1 MNNDNAGIGILI
13 FDSTLTLIHSRWD
26 HDMSR
31 TQSTPQSLFAFL
43 MRPAHY
49 PWSNNYKSN
58 AKIIS
63 SVHCAGDD
71 CDNVEMILRER
82 EDPKP
87 WPLCSARCCHLGA
100 DISIVPVMDNDSYY
114 AASMTTND
122 SHSPRYQWSQWRS
135 QNIDDQEP
143 MTFNSLPDPHNDVCP
158 GDTRWQSRKLW
169 HKVLIW
175 SLTGHKSS
183 HRWLTFVQIDDFQTT
198 PLLVVQHCSARMDF
212 IYF

>member
-1 MNNDNAGIGILI
+1 
-13 FDSTLTLIHSRWD
+13 
-26 HDMSR
+26 
-31 TQSTPQSLFAFL
+31 
-43 MRPAHY
+43 MRPGHY
-49 PWSNNYKSN
+49 PRSNNYKSN
-58 AKIIS
+58 ARK
-63 SVHCAGDD
+63 
-71 CDNVEMILRER
+71 DNLKCSLCRVMTVIMVEMILRER
-82 EDPKP
+82 ERTPNP
-87 WPLCSARCCHLGA
+87 GPCAAQCCHLGA

-143 MTFNSLPDPHNDVCP
+143 MTFNSLPDPPQWCLSR
-158 GDTRWQSRKLW
+158 GIRWQSRKLW

-198 PLLVVQHCSARMDF
+198 PPSVVRHCLARMDLYLF
-212 IYF
+212 LTRENPDRHKMIVGTHCLLSGGFKLWREIFNSN